1 MFQFKIINRK
11 KHVLFN
17 LFNFVGLPLYHLFYF
32 LISSFFHFLIK
43 VLYYFQKTLTFLKS
57 FTFRTPSI
65 RFSLPKLHFP
75 HFPRFQIPRPKTHH
89 LIVLFTF
96 SFLFV
101 FTYFQ
106 IFYQLP
112 HPQDLIEQPPQLTTQ
127 ILDRHGNLLYKIYQ
141 EENRTLVDIDTLPS
155 YVKQA
160 FLATEDKNFYHHYG
174 FSISGITRS
183 FFKNTQILLSNTS
196 SSSTNQLSGGSTIT
210 QQLVKNA
217 LLSPEKTITRKF
229 KELIL
234 SVHTEI
240 IFDKN
245 TIFEMYLN
253 QIAFGGPIY
262 GIQAASQQYFN
273 IDAQNLSISQA
284 AFLAGLTQA
293 PSKYSPYGSDP
304 QLAQQR
310 QSLVLDQMKKLSY
323 INDAQYQQAS
333 QEKLD
338 IHPNFIPIQ
347 APHFVM
353 YVKNLLEEELGQTL
367 VNQGGLIVT
376 TTLDLPL
383 QQKAEKTLNQQL
395 SLLSSLH
402 ITNGAVLITQPQ
414 TGQVLT
420 MIGSRNYFDTSI
432 DGNVNLTTSLRQPGS
447 AIKPLNYALAL
458 ENGFT
463 PASLLKDQPLTINLP
478 GSEPWSPKNYDN
490 RFHGILTLRQAL
502 ANSYNIPAVV
512 VLSQNG
518 VSNFA
523 QFAQKLGI
531 TTWDDPS
538 RYGLSMTLGSLEV
551 KMTELAQAYSSFANS
566 GRPIPLNTILSV
578 IDSQGNSLSLPST
591 SPSKEVI
598 TPQTA
603 FIISDIL
610 ADNGARSAAFGY
622 NSVLNLSPYKVA
634 VKTGTSNNM
643 RDNWTIGYTPD
654 YLVATWVGN
663 NDNSPMSHVASGVT
677 GASPIWNK
685 IITYLLDEHIDTLA
699 SFTPPPNLIKIPICS
714 ITGTLPC
721 SGCPTRYEYFA
732 QGTQPL
738 NACDPSLINQD
749 KDTPTNTP
757 SPTPDILQGNQVT
770 IR

>member
-11 KHVLFN
+11 KHVSFN
-17 LFNFVGLPLYHLFYF
+17 PFIFVGLPLYHLFYF
-32 LISSFFHFLIK
+32 LTSSFFNLLIK
-43 VLYYFQKTLTFLKS
+43 ILRHLKKTLTFLKS
-57 FTFRTPSI
+57 FTFQIPSFS
-65 RFSLPKLHFP
+65 FSLPKFHFP
-75 HFPRFQIPRPKTHH
+75 HFPRLQIPHLKTHH
-89 LIVLFTF
+89 LIISFTF
-96 SFLFV
+96 FFLSV
-101 FTYFQ
+101 FIYFQ

-160 FLATEDKNFYHHYG
+160 FLATEDKNFYRHYG

-183 FFKNTQILLSNTS
+183 LFKNTQILLSNTS
-196 SSSTNQLSGGSTIT
+196 SSSTDQLSGGSTIT

-234 SVHTEI
+234 SIHTEI

-310 QSLVLDQMKKLSY
+310 QSLVLDQMKELSY
-323 INDAQYQQAS
+323 INNTQYQQAS
-333 QEKLD
+333 QEKLN

-383 QQKAEKTLNQQL
+383 QQKAEEILNQQL
-395 SLLSSLH
+395 SQLSSLH
-402 ITNGAVLITQPQ
+402 ITNGAILVTQPQ

-420 MIGSRNYFDTSI
+420 MVGSRNYFDTSI

-447 AIKPLNYALAL
+447 AIKPLNYALGL
-458 ENGFT
+458 ENGLT

-551 KMTELAQAYSSFANS
+551 KMTELAQAYSSFANFGQPVS
-566 GRPIPLNTILSV
+566 LNTILSV
-578 IDSQGNSLSLPST
+578 TDSQGNSLSLPS
-591 SPSKEVI
+591 PSLSKKVI
-598 TPQTA
+598 SPQTA
-603 FIISDIL
+603 FLISDIL
-610 ADNGARSAAFGY
+610 ADNRARSAAFGY

-663 NDNSPMSHVASGVT
+663 NDNSPMSYVASGIT

-685 IITYLLDEHIDTLA
+685 VITYLLDEHVDTLA

-721 SGCPTRYEYFA
+721 SGCPTRYEYFT
-732 QGTQPL
+732 QDTQPL
-738 NACDPSLINQD
+738 NACDPSLINPD
-749 KDTPTNTP
+749 KTAPTNTP

-770 IR
+770 TH